1 MYTYK
6 VNPNKSQRQFKEY
19 PHVLVTIRGVFL
31 ALILFCAS
39 FLSPYIGCNYQSELR
54 TRLEMRYLLLF
65 LVIYFS
71 INLVDGSDTNTENPL
86 FSVLKSAFVF
96 VIFLLLNAIDSSS
109 IIITLV
115 LFTFLIFTSKYYNYF
130 KNLTHEP
137 DETILT
143 ILNIIQIILAFSIIV
158 MLGISTIFSKNKKK
172 LLNYFVL
179 NKCSQ
184 S

>member
-6 VNPNKSQRQFKEY
+6 VNPNKSETGIKEY
-19 PHVLVTIRGVFL
+19 PHILITIRGVFL

-39 FLSPYIGCNYQSELR
+39 FLSPYIGCNYQSELS
-54 TRLEMRYLLLF
+54 TSLEMRYLLLF

-71 INLVDGSDTNTENPL
+71 INLVDGDDANIENPL
-86 FSVLKSAFVF
+86 FSLLKSVFVF

-109 IIITLV
+109 IAITLV

-137 DETILT
+137 DKTVLT

-172 LLNYFVL
+172 LSNYFVL
-179 NKCSQ
+179 NKCVKS
-184 S
+184 